1 MKNIL
6 LVRATPNDLDINA
19 YNVQQVGIGKSLVN
33 KGYNY
38 DFITF
43 KKNAPRKE
51 TVFYEK
57 DGCRAKCIELPRIRV
72 LRWGINTDICKKE
85 FLDKYDLIICQEY
98 YQLETYLISC
108 KSNRVAMYT
117 GPYYNM
123 FLPKCFS
130 PIYDFL
136 FTKRINRQ
144 IKHKFVKSVLA
155 YDFMEKK
162 GYTGLTNVG
171 VALDTSRF
179 VDVEILPETKQ
190 LIDFMKTN
198 KCLLYVGSLIERKNY
213 PFLLETYKKM
223 LQRDPDVKLVLIG
236 KSKVSGV
243 EKYLGKKDSEYAA
256 KYDKNLTEKEKA
268 GIYHLERLANP
279 QLRYIYHLERLA
291 NPQLRYIYPLA
302 KAFLLPS
309 IQEIF
314 GMVLLEAMYFGAP
327 VVSSRNGGSLT
338 LMADG
343 KCGQIVDEFDA
354 EKWCDAISKYL
365 DDPQY
370 AKSVVE
376 AAMNKVKEEYTWDVI
391 TQKMLEISGI

>member
-1 MKNIL
+1 MRISMKQIL
-6 LVRATPNDLDINA
+6 LVRSTPNDLDINA

-43 KKNAPRKE
+43 KKHAPRKE

-57 DGCRAKCIELPRIRV
+57 DGCRAKCIELPRTRV

-85 FLDKYDLIICQEY
+85 FLDQYDLIICQEY

-130 PIYDFL
+130 PIYDFF
-136 FTKRINRQ
+136 FTKKINQQ
-144 IKHKFVKSVLA
+144 IPYKFVKSVLA

-179 VDVEILPETKQ
+179 ADVEILPETKQ
-190 LIDFMKTN
+190 LIDFMKAN
-198 KCLLYVGSLIERKNY
+198 QCLLYVGSLIERKNY

-223 LQRDPDVKLVLIG
+223 LQRNPEIKLVLIG

-243 EKYLGKKDSEYAA
+243 EKYLGKKDSAYAA
-256 KYDKNLTEKEKA
+256 KYDKMLTEKEKA
-268 GIYHLERLANP
+268 G
-279 QLRYIYHLERLA
+279 IYHLERLA

-309 IQEIF
+309 ILEIF

-343 KCGQIVDEFDA
+343 KCGQIVEEFDA

-370 AKSVVE
+370 AKNVAD
-376 AAMNKVKEEYTWDVI
+376 AAMKKVKEEYTWDAI
-391 TQKMLEISGI
+391 TQKMLDISGTGVE

>member
-1 MKNIL
+1 MRISMKQIL

-43 KKNAPRKE
+43 KKHAPRKE

-57 DGCRAKCIELPRIRV
+57 DGCRAKCIELPRTRV

-85 FLDKYDLIICQEY
+85 FLDQYDLIICQEY

-130 PIYDFL
+130 PIYDFF
-136 FTKRINRQ
+136 FTKKINQQ
-144 IKHKFVKSVLA
+144 IPYKFVKSVLA

-179 VDVEILPETKQ
+179 ADVEILPETKQ
-190 LIDFMKTN
+190 LIDFMKAN
-198 KCLLYVGSLIERKNY
+198 QCLLYVGSLIERKNY

-223 LQRDPDVKLVLIG
+223 LQRNPEIKLVLIG

-243 EKYLGKKDSEYAA
+243 EKYLGKKDSAYAA
-256 KYDKNLTEKEKA
+256 KYDKMLTEKEKA
-268 GIYHLERLANP
+268 G
-279 QLRYIYHLERLA
+279 IYHLERLA

-309 IQEIF
+309 ILEIF

-343 KCGQIVDEFDA
+343 KCGQIVEEFDA

-370 AKSVVE
+370 AKNVAN
-376 AAMNKVKEEYTWDVI
+376 AAMKKVKEEYTWDAI
-391 TQKMLEISGI
+391 TNTLLKTTGVE

>member
-1 MKNIL
+1 MKQIL

-43 KKNAPRKE
+43 KKHAPRKE

-57 DGCRAKCIELPRIRV
+57 DGCRAKCIELPRTRV

-85 FLDKYDLIICQEY
+85 FLDQYDLIICQEY

-130 PIYDFL
+130 PIYDFF
-136 FTKRINRQ
+136 FTKKINQQ
-144 IKHKFVKSVLA
+144 IPYKFVKSVLA

-179 VDVEILPETKQ
+179 ADVEILPETKQ
-190 LIDFMKTN
+190 LIDFMKAN
-198 KCLLYVGSLIERKNY
+198 QCLLYVGSLIERKNY

-223 LQRDPDVKLVLIG
+223 LQRNPEIKLVLIG

-243 EKYLGKKDSEYAA
+243 EKYLGKKDSAYAA
-256 KYDKNLTEKEKA
+256 KYDKMLTEKEKA
-268 GIYHLERLANP
+268 G
-279 QLRYIYHLERLA
+279 IYHLERLA

-309 IQEIF
+309 ILEIF

-343 KCGQIVDEFDA
+343 KCGQIVEEFDA

-370 AKSVVE
+370 AKNVAN
-376 AAMNKVKEEYTWDVI
+376 AAMKKVKEEYTWDAI
-391 TQKMLEISGI
+391 TNTLLKTTGVE

>member
-108 KSNRVAMYT
+108 KSNRVTMYT

-190 LIDFMKTN
+190 LIDFMKNN

-268 GIYHLERLANP
+268 G
-279 QLRYIYHLERLA
+279 IYHLERLA

-376 AAMNKVKEEYTWDVI
+376 AAMNKVKEEYTWDAI
-391 TQKMLEISGI
+391 TNTMLKTVGLE

>member
-57 DGCRAKCIELPRIRV
+57 DGCRAKCIELPRIRI

-190 LIDFMKTN
+190 LIDFMKNN

-268 GIYHLERLANP
+268 G
-279 QLRYIYHLERLA
+279 IYHLERLA

>member
-1 MKNIL
+1 MKQIL

-43 KKNAPRKE
+43 KKHAPRKE

-57 DGCRAKCIELPRIRV
+57 DGCRAKCIELPRTRV

-85 FLDKYDLIICQEY
+85 FLDQYDLIICQEY

-130 PIYDFL
+130 PIYDFF
-136 FTKRINRQ
+136 FTKKINQQ
-144 IKHKFVKSVLA
+144 IPYKFVKSVLA

-179 VDVEILPETKQ
+179 ADVEILPETKQ
-190 LIDFMKTN
+190 LIDFMKAN
-198 KCLLYVGSLIERKNY
+198 QCLLYVGSLIERKNY

-223 LQRDPDVKLVLIG
+223 LQRNPEIKLVLIG

-243 EKYLGKKDSEYAA
+243 EKYLGKKDSAYAA
-256 KYDKNLTEKEKA
+256 KYDKMLTEKEKA
-268 GIYHLERLANP
+268 G
-279 QLRYIYHLERLA
+279 IYHLERLA

-309 IQEIF
+309 ILEIF

-343 KCGQIVDEFDA
+343 KCGQIVEEFDA

-370 AKSVVE
+370 AKNVAN
-376 AAMNKVKEEYTWDVI
+376 AAMKKVKEEYTWDAI
-391 TQKMLEISGI
+391 TQKMLDISGTGVE

>member
-279 QLRYIYHLERLA
+279 QLRYIY
-291 NPQLRYIYPLA
+291 PLA

-376 AAMNKVKEEYTWDVI
+376 AAMNKVKEEYTWDAI
-391 TQKMLEISGI
+391 TNTMLKTVGLE

>member
-6 LVRATPNDLDINA
+6 LVRATPNDLDISA

-98 YQLETYLISC
+98 YQIETYLISR

-123 FLPKCFS
+123 FLPKWFS
-130 PIYDFL
+130 PIYDLL
-136 FTKRINRQ
+136 FTKRINSQ

-155 YDFMEKK
+155 NAFMEEK

-179 VDVEILPETKQ
+179 VDADILPETRE

-223 LQRDPDVKLVLIG
+223 LQRDSEIKLVLIG

-243 EKYLGKKDSEYAA
+243 EKFLGKKDSEYAA
-256 KYDKNLTEKEKA
+256 KYDEKLTKKEKA
-268 GIYHLERLANP
+268 G
-279 QLRYIYHLERLA
+279 IYHLERLA

-309 IQEIF
+309 VLEIF

-343 KCGQIVDEFDA
+343 KCGQIVDEFDI

-370 AKSVVE
+370 AKDVVE
-376 AAMNKVKEEYTWDVI
+376 AAMKKVKEEYTWDAI
-391 TQKMLEISGI
+391 TKTMLTTVGLETAEKNK

>member
-190 LIDFMKTN
+190 LIDFMKNN

-268 GIYHLERLANP
+268 G
-279 QLRYIYHLERLA
+279 IYHLERLA

-376 AAMNKVKEEYTWDVI
+376 AAMNKVKEEYTWDAI
-391 TQKMLEISGI
+391 TNTMLKTV

>member
-256 KYDKNLTEKEKA
+256 KYYKNLTEKEKA
-268 GIYHLERLANP
+268 G
-279 QLRYIYHLERLA
+279 IYHLERLA

>member
-190 LIDFMKTN
+190 LIDFMKNN

-279 QLRYIYHLERLA
+279 QLRYIY
-291 NPQLRYIYPLA
+291 PLA

-343 KCGQIVDEFDA
+343 ECGQIVDEFDA

-376 AAMNKVKEEYTWDVI
+376 AAMNKVKEECTWDVI

>member
-1 MKNIL
+1 MRISMKQIL

-43 KKNAPRKE
+43 KKHAPRKE

-57 DGCRAKCIELPRIRV
+57 DGCRAKCIELPRTRV

-85 FLDKYDLIICQEY
+85 FLDQYDLIICQEY

-130 PIYDFL
+130 PIYDFF
-136 FTKRINRQ
+136 FTKKINQQ
-144 IKHKFVKSVLA
+144 IPYKFVKSVLA

-179 VDVEILPETKQ
+179 ADVEILPETKQ
-190 LIDFMKTN
+190 LIDFMKAN
-198 KCLLYVGSLIERKNY
+198 QCLLYVGSLIERKNY

-223 LQRDPDVKLVLIG
+223 LQRNPEIKLVLIG
-236 KSKVSGV
+236 KSKVSGI
-243 EKYLGKKDSEYAA
+243 EKYLGKKDSAYAA
-256 KYDKNLTEKEKA
+256 KYDKMLTEKEKA
-268 GIYHLERLANP
+268 G
-279 QLRYIYHLERLA
+279 IYHLERLA

-309 IQEIF
+309 ILEIF

-343 KCGQIVDEFDA
+343 KCGQIVEEFDA

-370 AKSVVE
+370 AKNVAN
-376 AAMNKVKEEYTWDVI
+376 AAMKKVKEEYTWDAI
-391 TQKMLEISGI
+391 TNTLLKTTGVE

>member
-1 MKNIL
+1 MKQIL

-43 KKNAPRKE
+43 KKHTPRKE

-57 DGCRAKCIELPRIRV
+57 DGCRAKCIELPRTRV

-85 FLDKYDLIICQEY
+85 FLDQYDLIICQEY

-130 PIYDFL
+130 PIYDFF
-136 FTKRINRQ
+136 FTKKINQQ
-144 IKHKFVKSVLA
+144 IPYKFVKSVLA

-179 VDVEILPETKQ
+179 ADVEILPETKQ
-190 LIDFMKTN
+190 LIDFMKAN
-198 KCLLYVGSLIERKNY
+198 QCLLYVGSLIERKNY

-223 LQRDPDVKLVLIG
+223 LQRNPEIKLVLIG

-243 EKYLGKKDSEYAA
+243 EKYLGKKDSAYAA
-256 KYDKNLTEKEKA
+256 KYDKMLTEKEKA
-268 GIYHLERLANP
+268 G
-279 QLRYIYHLERLA
+279 IYHLERLA

-309 IQEIF
+309 ILEIF

-343 KCGQIVDEFDA
+343 KCGQIVEEFDA

-370 AKSVVE
+370 AKNVAN
-376 AAMNKVKEEYTWDVI
+376 AAMKKVKEEYTWDAI
-391 TQKMLEISGI
+391 TQKMLDISGTGVE

>member
-190 LIDFMKTN
+190 LIDFMKNN

-223 LQRDPDVKLVLIG
+223 LQRDLDVKLVLIG

-268 GIYHLERLANP
+268 G
-279 QLRYIYHLERLA
+279 IYHLERLA

-391 TQKMLEISGI
+391 TQKMLDIYRI

>member
-171 VALDTSRF
+171 VALDSSRF

-190 LIDFMKTN
+190 LIDFMKNN

-279 QLRYIYHLERLA
+279 QLRYIY
-291 NPQLRYIYPLA
+291 PLA

-343 KCGQIVDEFDA
+343 KCGQIVDEFDV
-354 EKWCDAISKYL
+354 ENWCDAISKYL

-391 TQKMLEISGI
+391 TQKMLDISRI

>member
-1 MKNIL
+1 MRISMKQIL
-6 LVRATPNDLDINA
+6 LVRSTPNDLDINA

-43 KKNAPRKE
+43 KKHAPRKE

-57 DGCRAKCIELPRIRV
+57 DGCRAKCIELPRTRV

-85 FLDKYDLIICQEY
+85 FLDQYDLIICQEY

-130 PIYDFL
+130 PIYDFF
-136 FTKRINRQ
+136 FTKKINQQ
-144 IKHKFVKSVLA
+144 IPYKFVKSVLA

-179 VDVEILPETKQ
+179 ADVEILPETKQ
-190 LIDFMKTN
+190 LIDFMKAN
-198 KCLLYVGSLIERKNY
+198 QCLLYVGSLIERKNY

-223 LQRDPDVKLVLIG
+223 LQRNPEIKLVLIG

-243 EKYLGKKDSEYAA
+243 EKYLGKKDSAYAA
-256 KYDKNLTEKEKA
+256 KYDKMLTEKEKA
-268 GIYHLERLANP
+268 G
-279 QLRYIYHLERLA
+279 IYHLERLA

-309 IQEIF
+309 ILEIF

-343 KCGQIVDEFDA
+343 KCGQIVEEFDA

-370 AKSVVE
+370 AKNVAN
-376 AAMNKVKEEYTWDVI
+376 AAMKKVKEEYTWDAI
-391 TQKMLEISGI
+391 TNTLLKTTGVE

>member
-98 YQLETYLISC
+98 YQIETYLISR

-123 FLPKCFS
+123 FLPKWFS
-130 PIYDFL
+130 PIYDLL
-136 FTKRINRQ
+136 FTKRINSQ

-155 YDFMEKK
+155 NAFMEEK

-179 VDVEILPETKQ
+179 VDADILPETRE

-223 LQRDPDVKLVLIG
+223 LQRDSEIKLVLIG

-243 EKYLGKKDSEYAA
+243 EKFFGKKDSEYAA
-256 KYDKNLTEKEKA
+256 KYDEKLTKKEKA
-268 GIYHLERLANP
+268 G
-279 QLRYIYHLERLA
+279 IYHLERLA

-309 IQEIF
+309 VLEIF

-343 KCGQIVDEFDA
+343 KCGQIVDEFDI

-370 AKSVVE
+370 AKDVVE
-376 AAMNKVKEEYTWDVI
+376 AAMKKVKEEYTWDAI
-391 TQKMLEISGI
+391 TKTMLTTVGLETAEKNK

>member
-6 LVRATPNDLDINA
+6 LVRSTPNDLDINA

-51 TVFYEK
+51 IVFYEK
-57 DGCRAKCIELPRIRV
+57 DGCRAKCIELPRTRI

-98 YQLETYLISC
+98 YQLETYLISR

-130 PIYDFL
+130 PIYDLL
-136 FTKRINRQ
+136 FTKQINGQ

-155 YDFMEKK
+155 YEFMEEK

-179 VDVEILPETKQ
+179 VDVEILPETRK

-223 LQRDPDVKLVLIG
+223 LQRDSEIKLVLIG

-256 KYDKNLTEKEKA
+256 KYDEKLTEKEKA
-268 GIYHLERLANP
+268 G
-279 QLRYIYHLERLA
+279 IYHLERLA

-309 IQEIF
+309 VLEIF

-343 KCGQIVDEFDA
+343 RCGQIVDEFDT
-354 EKWCDAISKYL
+354 EKWCNAISRYL

-370 AKSVVE
+370 AKDVAE
-376 AAMNKVKEEYTWDVI
+376 AAMKKVKEECTWDAI
-391 TQKMLEISGI
+391 TQKMLDITGI

>member
-190 LIDFMKTN
+190 LIDFMKNN

-279 QLRYIYHLERLA
+279 QLRYIY
-291 NPQLRYIYPLA
+291 PLA

-365 DDPQY
+365 DYPQY

-376 AAMNKVKEEYTWDVI
+376 AAMNKVKEEYTWDAI
-391 TQKMLEISGI
+391 TNTMLKTVGLE